1 MRALIV
7 YESMYGNTRDVAM
20 AIAEGVGRVAEV
32 DLHEVGSAPSEVDQS
47 VDLVVIGGPTHAF
60 SMSRDGTRADA
71 AKNEPDLEIVST
83 GIGIREWLDRV
94 RVLGSPWFATF
105 DTKVNRPRLPGSAA
119 GAARKR
125 IRRLGFELV
134 ADPESFWVEG
144 GPGPLTAGET
154 ERAAAWGESVARATA
169 GADQRR

>member
-1 MRALIV
+1 MRALVV
-7 YESMYGNTRDVAM
+7 YESMYGNTRDVAR
-20 AIAEGVGRVAEV
+20 AIASGIEAVAGVDLYEVGAAPTEV
-32 DLHEVGSAPSEVDQS
+32 DAAI
-47 VDLVVIGGPTHAF
+47 DLVVVGGPTHAF

-94 RVLGSPWFATF
+94 RVLGTPRFATF
-105 DTKVNRPRLPGSAA
+105 DTKVIRPRLPGSAS

-125 IRRLGFELV
+125 VRHLGFELA

-154 ERAAAWGESVARATA
+154 DRARAWGEAVARAAT
-169 GADQRR
+169 GAAVE

>member
-1 MRALIV
+1 MRALVV
-7 YESMYGNTRDVAM
+7 YESMYGNTRDVAT
-20 AIAEGVGRVAEV
+20 AIAEGVGRVAAV
-32 DLHEVGSAPSEVDQS
+32 DLCEVGAAPTEVGEAI
-47 VDLVVIGGPTHAF
+47 DLVVVGGPTHAF

-71 AKNEPDLEIVST
+71 AKNEPNLRIVST

-94 RVLGSPWFATF
+94 RVLGSPGVATF
-105 DTKVNRPRLPGSAA
+105 DTKVIRPRLPGSAA

-125 IRRLGFELV
+125 VRHLSFELV

-144 GPGPLTAGET
+144 GPGPLTAGEA
-154 ERAAAWGESVARATA
+154 ERAAAWGESVARAAA